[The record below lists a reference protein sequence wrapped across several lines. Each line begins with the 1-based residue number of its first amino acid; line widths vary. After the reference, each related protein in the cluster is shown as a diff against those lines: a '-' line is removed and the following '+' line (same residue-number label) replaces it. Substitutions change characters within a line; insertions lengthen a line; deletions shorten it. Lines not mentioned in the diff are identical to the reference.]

1 MDGLESEALRKKKK
15 NRHSVVGTST
25 TEKVGIAEFAGK
37 SSKNSSR
44 APLARLL
51 PTVITIFAF
60 CFGMTSIRLAM
71 AHKWEYAV
79 LCIFMSALLDS
90 FDGRV
95 ARMLGH
101 ASQFGAELDSL
112 SDLVCFGVA
121 PSLMLFL
128 YIKSAP
134 NPYMENASWGIC
146 MFFTVCCALRLARF
160 NAIQIL
166 NEPKPEWQKKYFTG
180 VPAPAGAIV
189 ALFPFILF
197 FSTNKV
203 CFMNCKFIFFC
214 LIASGVLMISTVK
227 SFSSKMIELKNGIAF
242 PELLI
247 ISLVVIC
254 LIIELWLTLTMLVIA
269 YVAAIPYGIYQYA
282 RTEKEMK
289 AHGDANQQV
298 H

>member
-1 MDGLESEALRKKKK
+1 MHGLENEVSRKKKK
-15 NRHSVVGTST
+15 NKSLVVETTSAERKNA
-25 TEKVGIAEFAGK
+25 TEFMGK
-37 SSKNSSR
+37 SFKNSPR

-51 PTVITIFAF
+51 PTVITIFSF
-60 CFGMTSIRLAM
+60 CFGMTSIRFAM

-79 LCIFMSALLDS
+79 LCIFASALLDS
-90 FDGRV
+90 FDGSV

-128 YIKSAP
+128 FIKSAQ
-134 NPYMENASWGIC
+134 YMENASWGIC

-180 VPAPAGAIV
+180 VPAPAGAII

-197 FSTNKV
+197 FSTDKV
-203 CFMNCKFIFFC
+203 CFMNYKFILSC
-214 LIASGVLMISTVK
+214 LITSGVLMISTVK
-227 SFSSKMIELKNGIAF
+227 SFSSKMIELKNGIAS

-247 ISLVVIC
+247 ISLVVVC
-254 LIIELWLTLTMLVIA
+254 LITELWLTLTVLVLA
-269 YVAAIPYGIYQYA
+269 YIAAIPYGIYQYA
-282 RTEKEMK
+282 KTEKEME
-289 AHGDANQQV
+289 ARDDVHQQAR
-298 H
+298 